1 MNKMNRIIALILTVV
16 MLLGT
21 LMLEVGAATAVD
33 IIYQVDENDKA
44 TDIID
49 YDKTV
54 AQYLTLKFDTPQQ
67 KLATMTMMVEREGYQ
82 LWVDD
87 FTGEVAT
94 VNVATGEILFSNPY
108 DVATTGTAATRGE
121 IMSQIIVTYMDN
133 DAKKEMNSFVDAAQR
148 GQITVKHVK
157 NGIRVEYS
165 IGREDARMLVP
176 RLIEKERFETKIL
189 DPFAAEI
196 NAISE
201 DQGLPV
207 LNWRDYVDQENY
219 DKVTNLLKLQTDS
232 DNDLWHNFYM
242 FRSFYTYHAMGAS
255 GGDQHVSKVIDSM
268 SVYYFE
274 TRTNLTQLSKV
285 ENFIKTYVPSYTY
298 EELEADH
305 AKTQYVSSTLV
316 PPVFKMA
323 LEYTLDKWGV
333 SVCMPANGLRFN
345 ESIYQLENIS
355 VLPYMGAGGN
365 YVGEDK
371 KDVITGYNFFPD
383 GAGTLFRHED
393 LAGSVATTVSGKV
406 YGQDY
411 AYNTIVGSHQEI
423 IRYPVFGIVS
433 NDAYY
438 NRTYEEQLV
447 EKPVLD
453 EEGNEKKDENGNV
466 ITEQVKEMV
475 EVGAERVD
483 QDRGFVAIIEE
494 GDALA
499 ELSTY
504 HAGSL
509 SKYNT
514 INMLFS
520 PRPKDTYNLA
530 NAISVGANASW
541 TVVSSR
547 KYTGNYTIRYIM
559 LTDDAVAKEKGVT
572 DYYETSW
579 MGMAEAYRDYLYSS
593 GSLDALTEND
603 IKSDIPVYIQTFGAL
618 ETLEKFLSIP
628 INVMTPLTSFDD
640 IKTMHSELAA
650 EGVSNIKFKL
660 TGYANGGMY
669 SNMPSDLDWE
679 KAVGGKDGFEELL
692 AYAKAN
698 GFELFPD
705 FNFTY
710 VRSMEDSMFDS
721 MVFRKHLVKSI
732 NDTYMSKRY
741 YSATKQTY
749 IGRFELAVSPAYY
762 ATFYDELAANLL
774 ESYAE
779 DIPTTISIGTLGTEL
794 NSDFDEDEPYN
805 REDSKSH
812 TISIFEKADKEF
824 SSVMTDGANV
834 YTWKYIDHI
843 VNVSLDSSRYI
854 RSSSSV
860 PFIGVVLHGSLQ
872 FAGTPLN
879 MEGNIGYSFLK
890 AIENGANL
898 NFTLCYQNYDE
909 FKEYPD
915 LSEYYSVRYDI
926 LKSEVVEYY
935 TLLNSLTKDLQLS
948 KIVAHEFLI
957 GERVPDEDEQ
967 IADKEQAD
975 KEAADKIQAEKEAAE
990 KAYQAAINHGRTLA
1004 LSEISKALATVSER
1018 TETTK
1023 NYSATLITLLDQLV
1037 ALQQGPDT
1045 SDTSA
1050 TPETSVSPE
1059 ASVSPATAET
1069 TEAPETSATP
1079 ETTEA
1084 PETSATPETAAP
1096 ETPEGTEP
1104 PVEED
1109 VEVTVQKLLEQID
1122 GYLSSI
1128 QANNAM
1134 LNEAFAIA
1142 IKANT
1147 NVGLAYEHYV
1157 VKNAQG
1163 FSQAFRDDVTASY
1176 NGVTVAY
1183 ADIATKV
1190 TEAYA
1195 EASAA
1200 FAQAAKVLGELKYT
1214 LVDPNAEPEE
1224 KEPENV
1230 DDGGYKYTKYTDDS
1244 DKIVRIEYE
1253 NGVFFILN
1261 FNYFDVTVVYNGQ
1274 QYTVENYG
1282 GIRVNADG
1290 TATTFAVN
1298 K

>member
-16 MLLGT
+16 MLIGT

-33 IIYQVDENDKA
+33 IIYEEDENGKA

-49 YDKTV
+49 YEKTV
-54 AQYLTLKFDTPQQ
+54 AQYLTLEFETPQQ
-67 KLATMTMMVEREGYQ
+67 KLATMTKMVERDGYQ

-94 VNVATGEILFSNPY
+94 VNVETGEILFSNPY
-108 DVATTGTAATRGE
+108 DVATTGTTATRAE

-133 DAKKEMNSFVDAAQR
+133 DAKKKMNSFVDAAQR
-148 GQITVKHVK
+148 GQITVKHIK
-157 NGIRVEYS
+157 NGVRVEYS

-196 NAISE
+196 NAVSE
-201 DQGLPV
+201 EQGLPV
-207 LNWRDYVDQENY
+207 KEWRDYHYDLTLRDKIRQESKN
-219 DKVTNLLKLQTDS
+219 Q
-232 DNDLWHNFYM
+232 LWHNFNM
-242 FRSFYTYHAMGAS
+242 LRNFYTYHEMGS
-255 GGDQHVSKVIDSM
+255 TGGDQHVSKVINSM
-268 SVYYFE
+268 GVYYFE
-274 TRTNLTQLSKV
+274 TNTNLTQLSKV
-285 ENFIKTYVPSYTY
+285 ENLIKTYVPSYTY
-298 EELEADH
+298 EDLEADH
-305 AKTQYVSSTLV
+305 TKTQYVSADLI

-355 VLPYMGAGGN
+355 VLPYMGAGAN
-365 YVGEDK
+365 YVGDDK
-371 KDVITGYNFFPD
+371 TDVITGYNFFPD
-383 GAGTLFRHED
+383 GSGTLFRHED

-411 AYNTIVGSHQEI
+411 AYNTIIGSHQEI

-475 EVGAERVD
+475 EVGSERVD

-509 SKYNT
+509 SKYNAV
-514 INMLFS
+514 NMLFS

-559 LTDDAVAKEKGVT
+559 LTDDATAKSKGIT

-579 MGMAEAYRDYLYSS
+579 MGMAEAYRDYLYEA
-593 GSLDALTEND
+593 GNLDALDANE
-603 IKSDIPVYIQTFGAL
+603 IKEDIPVYIQTFGAL
-618 ETLEKFLSIP
+618 ETIEKYLSIP
-628 INVMTPLTSFDD
+628 VNVMTPLTSFED

-650 EGVSNIKFKL
+650 EGVSNVKFKL

-669 SNMPSDLDWE
+669 SSMPSDLDWE
-679 KAVGGKDGFEELL
+679 SAVGGKDGYEELL
-692 AYAKAN
+692 AYANAN

-705 FNFTY
+705 FNFAY
-710 VRSMEDSMFDS
+710 VRSMEDSIFDS
-721 MVFRKHLVKSI
+721 FVFSKHLVKSI

-741 YSATKQTY
+741 YSATRQTY

-762 ATFYDELAANLL
+762 ANFYEELAANLL
-774 ESYAE
+774 ESYA
-779 DIPTTISIGTLGTEL
+779 DGMPTAISVGTLGTEL

-805 REDSKSH
+805 REDSKSQ
-812 TISIFEKADKEF
+812 TVSIFEKIDKDF
-824 SSVMTDGANV
+824 NSVMTDGANV

-854 RSSSSV
+854 KSSAAV
-860 PFIGVVLHGSLQ
+860 PFIGVVLHGSRQ

-890 AIENGANL
+890 AIENGASL

-909 FKEYPD
+909 FKEYMD

-957 GERVPDEDEQ
+957 GERVPDEDEKA
-967 IADKEQAD
+967 ADEEQAK
-975 KEAADKIQAEKEAAE
+975 KEEAEKEAAE
-990 KAYQAAINHGRTLA
+990 REAAEKAHHAAINHGRTVALA
-1004 LSEISKALATVSER
+1004 EISKALATITER
-1018 TETTK
+1018 TQTTK
-1023 NYSATLITLLDQLV
+1023 NYSETLRGLLDQLV
-1037 ALQQGPDT
+1037 ALESGTPAD
-1045 SDTSA
+1045 
-1050 TPETSVSPE
+1050 PET
-1059 ASVSPATAET
+1059 PAVDATTPVAET
-1069 TEAPETSATP
+1069 TDEEA
-1079 ETTEA
+1079 
-1084 PETSATPETAAP
+1084 AAAK
-1096 ETPEGTEP
+1096 E
-1104 PVEED
+1104 
-1109 VEVTVQKLLEQID
+1109 KLLKDID

-1134 LNEAFAIA
+1134 LNDAFAIA
-1142 IKANT
+1142 KKANA
-1147 NVGLAYEHYV
+1147 NVILAYEHYV
-1157 VKNAQG
+1157 TKNAEG
-1163 FSQAFRDDVTASY
+1163 FSQAFKDDVTASY
-1176 NGVTVAY
+1176 NGVTSAY
-1183 ADIATKV
+1183 ANIATQV

-1195 EASAA
+1195 AASAV
-1200 FAQAAKVLGELKYT
+1200 FEEAKAILGELKYV
-1214 LVDPNAEPEE
+1214 LVDPNAEPEKEEE
-1224 KEPENV
+1224 KDD
-1230 DDGGYKYTKYTDDS
+1230 DDGYNYTKYTDDN
-1244 DKIVRIEYE
+1244 DNIVRVEYE

-1261 FNYFDVTVVYNGQ
+1261 FNYFDVTVKYNGQ
-1274 QYTVENYG
+1274 EYTIANYG

-1290 TATTFAVN
+1290 TTTAFAVN
-1298 K
+1298 N

>member
-16 MLLGT
+16 MLIGT

-33 IIYQVDENDKA
+33 IIYEEDENGKA

-49 YDKTV
+49 YEKTV
-54 AQYLTLKFDTPQQ
+54 AQYLTLEFETPQQ
-67 KLATMTMMVEREGYQ
+67 KLATMSMMVERDGYQ

-108 DVATTGTAATRGE
+108 DVATTGTTATRAE

-148 GQITVKHVK
+148 GQITVKHIK
-157 NGIRVEYS
+157 NGVRVEYS

-196 NAISE
+196 NAVSE

-207 LNWRDYVDQENY
+207 LEWRDYHY
-219 DKVTNLLKLQTDS
+219 DLSLRDKIRKESKNQ
-232 DNDLWHNFYM
+232 LWHNFNM
-242 FRSFYTYHAMGAS
+242 LRNFYIYHEQGSS

-268 SVYYFE
+268 GVYYFE
-274 TRTNLTQLSKV
+274 TNTNLTQLTKV
-285 ENFIKTYVPSYTY
+285 ENLIKTYVPTYTY
-298 EELEADH
+298 EDLEADH
-305 AKTQYVSSTLV
+305 TKTQYVSADLI

-333 SVCMPANGLRFN
+333 SVCLPANGLRFN
-345 ESIYQLENIS
+345 ESLYQLENIS
-355 VLPYMGAGGN
+355 VLPYMGAGAN
-365 YVGEDK
+365 YVGDDK
-371 KDVITGYNFFPD
+371 TDVITGYNFFPD

-393 LAGSVATTVSGKV
+393 LAGSVATSVSGKV

-411 AYNTIVGSHQEI
+411 AYNTIIGSHQEI

-509 SKYNT
+509 SKYNA

-559 LTDDAVAKEKGVT
+559 LTDDATAKEKGIT
-572 DYYETSW
+572 DYYETTW
-579 MGMAEAYRDYLYSS
+579 MGMAEAYRDYLYES
-593 GSLDALTEND
+593 GNLDSLTETEV
-603 IKSDIPVYIQTFGAL
+603 KEDIPVYIQTFGAL
-618 ETLEKFLSIP
+618 ETIEKYLSIP
-628 INVMTPLTSFDD
+628 VNVMTPLTSFED
-640 IKTMHSELAA
+640 IKTMHTELAA

-669 SNMPSDLDWE
+669 SSMPSDLDWE
-679 KAVGGKDGFEELL
+679 RAVGGKDGYEELL
-692 AYAKAN
+692 AYANTN

-705 FNFTY
+705 FDFAY
-710 VRSMEDSMFDS
+710 VRSMEDSIFDS

-741 YSATKQTY
+741 YSATRQTY

-762 ATFYDELAANLL
+762 AEFYEELAANLL

-779 DIPTTISIGTLGTEL
+779 GMPTTISIGTLGTEL

-805 REDSKSH
+805 REDSKSQ
-812 TISIFEKADKEF
+812 TVALFEKIDKDF
-824 SSVMTDGANV
+824 TSVMTDGANV

-854 RSSSSV
+854 KSSASV
-860 PFIGVVLHGSLQ
+860 PFIGVVLHGSRQ

-890 AIENGANL
+890 AIENGATL

-909 FKEYPD
+909 FKEYID

-935 TLLNSLTKDLQLS
+935 KLLNSLTKDLQLS

-957 GERVPDEDEQ
+957 GERVPDEDEKL
-967 IADKEQAD
+967 ADEEQAKKEQAD
-975 KEAADKIQAEKEAAE
+975 KEAAEEEAAE
-990 KAYQAAINHGRTLA
+990 KAYQAAINHGRTVALA
-1004 LSEISKALATVSER
+1004 EISKALATVTER
-1018 TETTK
+1018 TQTTK
-1023 NYSATLITLLDQLV
+1023 NYSETLRGLLDQLV
-1037 ALQQGPDT
+1037 ALESG
-1045 SDTSA
+1045 
-1050 TPETSVSPE
+1050 
-1059 ASVSPATAET
+1059 T
-1069 TEAPETSATP
+1069 TEAPVAPDAPVTDAT
-1079 ETTEA
+1079 
-1084 PETSATPETAAP
+1084 TPAA
-1096 ETPEGTEP
+1096 
-1104 PVEED
+1104 
-1109 VEVTVQKLLEQID
+1109 EVTDEDAAAAKEKLLKDID

-1134 LNEAFAIA
+1134 LNDAFAIA
-1142 IKANT
+1142 KKANT
-1147 NVGLAYEHYV
+1147 NAVLAYEHYV
-1157 VKNAQG
+1157 TKNAEG
-1163 FSQAFRDDVTASY
+1163 FSQAFKDDVTASY
-1176 NGVTVAY
+1176 NGVTTAY
-1183 ADIATKV
+1183 ADIATQV

-1195 EASAA
+1195 AAYAVFEEAKAI
-1200 FAQAAKVLGELKYT
+1200 LGEVSYV
-1214 LVDPNAEPEE
+1214 LVDPNAEPE
-1224 KEPENV
+1224 KEEAGKTE
-1230 DDGGYKYTKYTDDS
+1230 DDGYKYTKYTDDN
-1244 DKIVRIEYE
+1244 DKIVRVEYE

-1261 FNYFDVTVVYNGQ
+1261 FNYFDVTVEYNGQ
-1274 QYTVENYG
+1274 KYTVENSG
-1282 GIRVNADG
+1282 GIRVNVDG
-1290 TATTFAVN
+1290 TTTPFAVN